1 MKGFNQRKGI
11 DFDEIFS
18 PVVKMSSIR
27 VVLGLA
33 ASLNLEVEQLDVKTA
48 FLHGDLEE
56 EIYMEQP
63 EGFEVKGKEHLVCKL
78 KKSLYG
84 LKQAPRQW
92 YKKFDSF
99 MEKHG
104 YGKTTSDHC
113 VFIKKFSDGDYI
125 ILLLYVDDMLIVGH
139 DTKKIQSL
147 KKDLNKSFAMK
158 DLGPAK
164 QILGM
169 RITRDRK
176 NNKLWLS
183 QHNYIEK
190 VLERFNMSNCKPVST
205 PLATHFKLNSDKC
218 PTSEKDKE
226 EMKKVPYASAV
237 GSLMYAMVCT
247 RPDIAHAVGVVSRF
261 LSNPGKDHWQAVKWI
276 LRYLRG
282 TSKVCLCYGGDEPV
296 LDGYTDADMAG
307 DLDSRKSTSGYM
319 MTFAGGAVSWQS
331 RLQKCV
337 ALSTTEAEYIAA
349 TEASKE
355 LLWMKKFLHELG
367 LKQDKF
373 VLFCDSQSAIHLSKN
388 PTFHAKSK
396 HIEVRYHWIRDALEM
411 KSFLIEKIHTDEN
424 GSDMMTKTLSVSKMI
439 CCRKK
444 AGMVEQYLPT

>member
-1 MKGFNQRKGI
+1 
-11 DFDEIFS
+11 
-18 PVVKMSSIR
+18 
-27 VVLGLA
+27 
-33 ASLNLEVEQLDVKTA
+33 
-48 FLHGDLEE
+48 
-56 EIYMEQP
+56 
-63 EGFEVKGKEHLVCKL
+63 
-78 KKSLYG
+78 
-84 LKQAPRQW
+84 
-92 YKKFDSF
+92 

-261 LSNPGKDHWQAVKWI
+261 LSNPGKDH
-276 LRYLRG
+276 
-282 TSKVCLCYGGDEPV
+282 
-296 LDGYTDADMAG
+296 
-307 DLDSRKSTSGYM
+307 
-319 MTFAGGAVSWQS
+319 
-331 RLQKCV
+331 
-337 ALSTTEAEYIAA
+337 
-349 TEASKE
+349 
-355 LLWMKKFLHELG
+355 
-367 LKQDKF
+367 
-373 VLFCDSQSAIHLSKN
+373 
-388 PTFHAKSK
+388 
-396 HIEVRYHWIRDALEM
+396 
-411 KSFLIEKIHTDEN
+411 
-424 GSDMMTKTLSVSKMI
+424 
-439 CCRKK
+439 
-444 AGMVEQYLPT
+444 